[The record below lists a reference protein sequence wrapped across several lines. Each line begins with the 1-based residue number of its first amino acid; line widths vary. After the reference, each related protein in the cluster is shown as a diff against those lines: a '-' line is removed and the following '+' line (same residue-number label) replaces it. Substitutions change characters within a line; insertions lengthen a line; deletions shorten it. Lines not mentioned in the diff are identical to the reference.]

1 MAKNSHSHGICT
13 PKTET
18 SSPTLNTFT
27 HIITGAA
34 GFIGRNLVA
43 ELNARGYT
51 DLLLVDELG
60 NTEKWKNLVGLHYED
75 IWEPE
80 TFRQAILEGVDAGA
94 TRALIHLGACSAT
107 TETDADYLLDNNY
120 RTTRDLCEWCLEHDV
135 RFVYASS
142 AATYGN
148 GEQGYR
154 DDDASTPALRP
165 LNMYG
170 YSKHLFD
177 LWALKNHLFDRIA
190 GLKYF
195 NVYGPWEHHKG
206 DMRSVVY
213 KAYEQIRDTG
223 AVNLFRS
230 HRPDY
235 EDGKQL
241 RDFVF
246 VKDAVD
252 LTLWL
257 AEPDAPSGLYN
268 CGTGQARSW
277 LDLAHAVFAALDL
290 DPRID
295 FIDMPPPLREK
306 YQYFTQADTAKLAAS
321 GYPHPFTPLEE
332 GVAQTIAFLQT
343 ESVK

>member
-1 MAKNSHSHGICT
+1 M
-13 PKTET
+13 
-18 SSPTLNTFT
+18 NTFT

-43 ELNARGYT
+43 ELNARGET

-60 NTEKWKNLVGLHYED
+60 TSEKWKNLVGLRYED

-80 TFRQAILEGVDAGA
+80 TFRQALLEGVDPGA
-94 TRALIHLGACSAT
+94 TRAVIHLGACSAT

-120 RTTRDLCEWCLEHDV
+120 RTTRDICEWCLERDV

-142 AATYGN
+142 AATYGD
-148 GEQGYR
+148 GDRGYS

-170 YSKHLFD
+170 YSKHMFD
-177 LWALKNHLFDRIA
+177 LWALKNNLFDRIA

-195 NVYGPWEHHKG
+195 NVYGPHEQHKG

-213 KAYEQIRDTG
+213 KAHEQIRDSGT
-223 AVNLFRS
+223 VKLFRS

-235 EDGKQL
+235 EDGQQL

-246 VKDAVD
+246 VRDAVD

-257 AEPDAPSGLYN
+257 AESDAPSGLYN
-268 CGTGQARSW
+268 CGTGRARSW
-277 LDLAHAVFAALDL
+277 LDLARAVFAALEM
-290 DPRID
+290 DPRVE
-295 FIDMPPPLREK
+295 FIDMPKHLREK
-306 YQYFTQADTAKLAAS
+306 YQYYTQADTNKLKAS
-321 GYPHPFTPLEE
+321 SYPGIFTPLEE
-332 GVAQTIAFLQT
+332 GVAKTVAFL
-343 ESVK
+343 ESES